1 MSVRSIV
8 PLFAVLA
15 LSAGCGSNE
24 KLLREEELSRIA
36 EWLPGTYDNRAQV
49 DEDLARNAVEI
60 HEPLRLVIMPVSAPI
75 IGEQIYYAELSD
87 AMNTRRVT
95 DQRLYSFE
103 KSSDNKAIAHTI
115 YRFKEPDRWAG
126 GTQREDIFKSVVRD
140 DLSAQSGCELK
151 WEFKDE
157 QFVGQSSRTSCKSA
171 PQGGL
176 SRKVEIRY
184 ELGGDTLALS
194 ERFFDSKGQVVE
206 GRKEDPM
213 FRFRKVGD

>member
-1 MSVRSIV
+1 MSARD
-8 PLFAVLA
+8 LA
-15 LSAGCGSNE
+15 LGALLALCAGCSSND
-24 KLLREEELSRIA
+24 KFLREEELSRIA

-49 DEDLARNAVEI
+49 DEDLARNAAEI
-60 HEPLRLVIMPVSAPI
+60 HEPIRLVIVAVSAPI
-75 IGEQIYYAELSD
+75 IGEQIYYAESTD

-103 KSSDNKAIAHTI
+103 KTSDDKGIAHTI

-151 WEFKDE
+151 WEFRDE
-157 QFVGQSSRTSCKSA
+157 HFVGQSSRTSCKSA
-171 PQGGL
+171 PKAGL

-184 ELGGDTLALS
+184 ELGADTLALA

-213 FRFRKVGD
+213 YRFSKVGD

>member
-1 MSVRSIV
+1 MNAR
-8 PLFAVLA
+8 AVTLAALLA
-15 LSAGCGSNE
+15 LCAGCGTNQ
-24 KLLREEELSRIA
+24 KALREEELSRIA

-60 HEPLRLVIMPVSAPI
+60 HEPVRLVIVPVSAPI

-103 KSSDNKAIAHTI
+103 KTSDDKGIAHTI

-126 GTQREDIFKSVVRD
+126 GTQREDIFKAVVRD

-157 QFVGQSSRTSCKSA
+157 QFIGQSSRTSCKSA
-171 PQGGL
+171 PQSGL

-184 ELGGDTLALS
+184 ELGADTLALA
-194 ERFFDSKGQVVE
+194 EVFFDSKGQPVE
-206 GRKEDPM
+206 GRMEDPM

>member
-1 MSVRSIV
+1 MSTRRIV
-8 PLFAVLA
+8 LAALFALCT
-15 LSAGCGSNE
+15 GCGTNQ
-24 KLLREEELSRIA
+24 KALREDELSRIA

-49 DEDLARNAVEI
+49 DEDLARNAAEI
-60 HEPLRLVIMPVSAPI
+60 HEPIRLVIIPVSAPI
-75 IGEQIYYAELSD
+75 IGEQIYYAESSD

-103 KSSDNKAIAHTI
+103 KTADDKSIAHTI
-115 YRFKEPDRWAG
+115 YRFKEPERWAG
-126 GTQREDIFKSVVRD
+126 GAKREDIFKSVVRD
-140 DLSAQSGCELK
+140 DLSSQSGCELK

-171 PQGGL
+171 PQAGL

-184 ELGGDTLALS
+184 ELGADTLALA
-194 ERFFDSKGQVVE
+194 EQFFDSKGQLVE

>member
-1 MSVRSIV
+1 MSARTIT
-8 PLFAVLA
+8 LLAALA
-15 LSAGCGSNE
+15 LCAGCGTND

-36 EWLPGTYDNRAQV
+36 EWLPGTYDNRVQV
-49 DEDLARNAVEI
+49 DEDLARNAAEI
-60 HEPLRLVIMPVSAPI
+60 HEPLRLAIMPVSAPI

-103 KSSDNKAIAHTI
+103 KTSDNKAIAHTI
-115 YRFKEPDRWAG
+115 YRFKEPDRWLG
-126 GTQREDIFKSVVRD
+126 GTKREDIFKSLVRD

-151 WEFKDE
+151 WEYKEE

-171 PQGGL
+171 PQAGL

-184 ELGGDTLALS
+184 ELGADTLALS
-194 ERFFDSKGQVVE
+194 ERFFDSKGQLVE

-213 FRFRKVGD
+213 YRFRKVGD

>member
-1 MSVRSIV
+1 VNAR
-8 PLFAVLA
+8 AVTLAALLA
-15 LSAGCGSNE
+15 LCAGCGANQ
-24 KLLREEELSRIA
+24 KALREEDLSRLG

-49 DEDLARNAVEI
+49 EEDLARNAVEI
-60 HEPLRLVIMPVSAPI
+60 HEPLQLVIVPVAAPI
-75 IGEQIYYAELSD
+75 IGEYIYYAESSD
-87 AMNTRRVT
+87 AMNTRRVI

-103 KSSDNKAIAHTI
+103 ITSDNMSIAHTI

-126 GTQREDIFKSVVRD
+126 GTQREDIFKSLVRD

-171 PQGGL
+171 PKAGL

-184 ELGGDTLALS
+184 ELAADTLALA
-194 ERFFDSKGQVVE
+194 EVFFDSKGQPVE
-206 GRKEDPM
+206 GLQEDPM
-213 FRFRKVGD
+213 MRFRKVGD

>member
-1 MSVRSIV
+1 VIARAAA
-8 PLFAVLA
+8 LTALLA
-15 LSAGCGSNE
+15 LCAGCGANQ
-24 KLLREEELSRIA
+24 KALREDELSRIA

-60 HEPLRLVIMPVSAPI
+60 HEPIRLVIVPVSAPI
-75 IGEQIYYAELSD
+75 IGEQIYYAESSD

-103 KSSDNKAIAHTI
+103 KTSDEKAIAHTI
-115 YRFKEPDRWAG
+115 YRFKEPDRWIG
-126 GTQREDIFKSVVRD
+126 GTQREDIFKSLVRD

-151 WEFKDE
+151 WELVED

-171 PQGGL
+171 PQAGL

-184 ELGGDTLALS
+184 ELGADTLALS
-194 ERFFDSKGQVVE
+194 ERGFDSAGKLVE
-206 GRKEDPM
+206 GRREDPM